1 VSVLTAPKPE
11 VDVGRPRAKP
21 KDDDSRRPL
30 VLTMRGNTEWKEWLS
45 RLSKHCRM
53 STAVCVDQALMEFA
67 KIRGFDEVPPER

>member
-1 VSVLTAPKPE
+1 MSVLTKPE

-21 KDDDSRRPL
+21 RKDDSRQPL
-30 VLTMRGNTEWKEWLS
+30 VLTVRGSPEWKEWLG

-67 KIRGFDEVPPER
+67 KMRGFIEPPPER